1 MGKSSPL
8 TPEPS
13 PLEKWTTTRLASMTA
28 IRAITPG
35 MEQAWID
42 AGSPGGVREM
52 GEFTAHFLQ
61 HKFVKLPQLNP
72 APPPRKSIL

>member
-1 MGKSSPL
+1 
-8 TPEPS
+8 
-13 PLEKWTTTRLASMTA
+13 MTA

-35 MEQAWID
+35 MEAAWID
-42 AGSPGGVREM
+42 AGSPSGVREM

-61 HKFVKLPQLNP
+61 HQFVKPPQLNP

>member
-1 MGKSSPL
+1 MGRTTTL

-13 PLEKWTTTRLASMTA
+13 PLEKWTTIRILSMTA

-35 MEQAWID
+35 MEAAWID
-42 AGSPGGVREM
+42 AGSPGGVKEL
-52 GEFTAHFLQ
+52 GEFTSHFLQ
-61 HKFVKLPQLNP
+61 HQFHQFTQRNP

>member
-1 MGKSSPL
+1 MGKSTSL
-8 TPEPS
+8 IREPS

-35 MEQAWID
+35 MEAAWID
-42 AGSPGGVREM
+42 AGSPSGVREL
-52 GEFTAHFLQ
+52 GEFTSNFLQ
-61 HKFVKLPQLNP
+61 HQFVKPPQLNP

>member
-8 TPEPS
+8 TREHS

-35 MEQAWID
+35 MEAAWID
-42 AGSPGGVREM
+42 AGSPTGVREM

-61 HKFVKLPQLNP
+61 HQFHKSTPTNP
-72 APPPRKSIL
+72 APPPRKSIP

>member
-1 MGKSSPL
+1 MGRTTAL
-8 TPEPS
+8 TREPS

-35 MEQAWID
+35 MEAAWID
-42 AGSPGGVREM
+42 AGSPSGVREM
-52 GEFTAHFLQ
+52 GEFTAQFLQ
-61 HKFVKLPQLNP
+61 HQFVKPPRLNP

>member
-1 MGKSSPL
+1 MGKSTPL
-8 TPEPS
+8 TRDPS

-35 MEQAWID
+35 MESAWIE
-42 AGSPGGVREM
+42 AGSPSGVREM
-52 GEFTAHFLQ
+52 GEFTSHFLQ
-61 HKFVKLPQLNP
+61 HKFHQFTPRNP

>member
-1 MGKSSPL
+1 
-8 TPEPS
+8 
-13 PLEKWTTTRLASMTA
+13 MTA

-35 MEQAWID
+35 MEAAWID
-42 AGSPGGVREM
+42 AGSPRGVKEL

-61 HKFVKLPQLNP
+61 HKFVKPPQLNP